1 MFKRPENS
9 LQARLLREEL
19 NDKANSIVAERLRL
33 EEEKT
38 RMEEMN
44 KLKQRSVAFEN
55 KIKEITNKY

>member
-44 KLKQRSVAFEN
+44 KLKQRLVAFEN